1 MVESCNSNVSFRKKQ
16 IWSGLAAGIA
26 ITEDGRGHIS
36 YTEISNMEWA
46 GIDVRYGCNPA
57 ISHNQIVKGH
67 LDAIAVRSGGKS
79 VMFDNDLIGRGR
91 FLSIC
96 SILLLSILPCS
107 HFNICPF

>member
-1 MVESCNSNVSFRKKQ
+1 MESCNPNVSFRKNQ

-26 ITEDGRGHIS
+26 ITEDERGHIS

-57 ISHNQIVKGH
+57 ISHNQIVKGNY
-67 LDAIAVRSGGKS
+67 
-79 VMFDNDLIGRGR
+79 NDLIGRGR
-91 FLSIC
+91 FLLIC
-96 SILLLSILPCS
+96 SILLLNILPCS